1 MRILDKYY
9 DFYDCYQ
16 DYTDDMVFDRRGSFL
31 LTKDAICKQ
40 LYNKRGYWGKVRD
53 NHLILIQCGGT
64 FWLELLT
71 VIAMDSLNPTDFKVE
86 LLDHW
91 RNYNKPNKLLVVE
104 EIEGYDGPLEDF
116 GHEFDY
122 DVIMK
127 NAEIIKKDIDTCNY
141 RGHIL
146 SESWVWV
153 NDERI
158 KLRNPILKSSGLISV
173 IDPFEFF
180 IAIEEYFSI
189 EKTKA
194 ETTEP
199 KGATNDDKI
208 IMHGFDTKTS
218 FRGNKIW

>member
-1 MRILDKYY
+1 MRIIDKHY
-9 DFYDCYQ
+9 DFYDVYQ
-16 DYTDDMVFDRRGSFL
+16 DYTDNMVFDRRGSFL
-31 LTKDAICKQ
+31 LTKDEICTK

-71 VIAMDSLNPTDFKVE
+71 VTAMDSLNPTDFKVE

-104 EIEGYDGPLEDF
+104 EIVMYDAPAEDF
-116 GHEFDY
+116 GDEFKY
-122 DVIMK
+122 DIIMK
-127 NAEIIKKDIDTCNY
+127 NKDIIIKAIDNNDY
-141 RGHIL
+141 RRELL
-146 SESWVWV
+146 STITVWDKGF
-153 NDERI
+153 NNRI
-158 KLRNPILKSSGLISV
+158 KCDKPILKSSGLISV

-218 FRGNKIW
+218 FRGK

>member
-9 DFYDCYQ
+9 DFYDVYQ
-16 DYTDDMVFDRRGSFL
+16 DYTDNRVFDRRGSFL

-40 LYNKRGYWGKVRD
+40 LYNKKGYWGKVSD

-71 VIAMDSLNPTDFKVE
+71 VTAKDSLNPTDFKVE
-86 LLDHW
+86 LIDHW
-91 RNYNKPNKLLVVE
+91 RNYNKPNKLLVIE
-104 EIEGYDGPLEDF
+104 EIEGYDAPLEDF
-116 GHEFDY
+116 GNEFDY
-122 DVIMK
+122 DVIIK
-127 NAEIIKKDIDTCNY
+127 NTEIIKKDIDTCNY
-141 RGHIL
+141 SGHIL
-146 SESWVWV
+146 SENWIWV
-153 NDERI
+153 NNKRVT
-158 KLRNPILKSSGLISV
+158 LRKPILKASGLISV
-173 IDPFEFF
+173 LDPFEFF

-194 ETTEP
+194 EITEP

-218 FRGNKIW
+218 FRGK

>member
-31 LTKDAICKQ
+31 LTKDAICSQ

-71 VIAMDSLNPTDFKVE
+71 VTAMGSLNPTDFKVE
-86 LLDHW
+86 LIDCW
-91 RNYNKPNKLLVVE
+91 RNYNKPNKLLIIE
-104 EIEGYDGPLEDF
+104 EIEMYDAPLEDF
-116 GHEFDY
+116 GNEFNY
-122 DVIMK
+122 DVIIK
-127 NAEIIKKDIDTCNY
+127 NTEIIKKNIDTCNY
-141 RGHIL
+141 RGHII
-146 SESWVWV
+146 SENWIWV
-153 NDERI
+153 NGERVE
-158 KLRNPILKSSGLISV
+158 LRKPILKASGLISV

-189 EKTKA
+189 EKTNA

-218 FRGNKIW
+218 FRGK

>member
-31 LTKDAICKQ
+31 LTKDTICKQ

-71 VIAMDSLNPTDFKVE
+71 VTAIDSLNPTDFKVE
-86 LLDHW
+86 LLAQW

-104 EIEGYDGPLEDF
+104 EIKMYDAPLEDF
-116 GHEFDY
+116 GHEFNY

-127 NAEIIKKDIDTCNY
+127 NKDIIIKAIDNNDYC
-141 RGHIL
+141 RELL
-146 SESWVWV
+146 STITMWDKGF
-153 NDERI
+153 NNRI
-158 KLRNPILKSSGLISV
+158 KCDKPILKASGLISV

-208 IMHGFDTKTS
+208 VMHGFDTKTS
-218 FRGNKIW
+218 FRGK